1 MTEPFDVYTD
11 AFIVTVTPWGA
22 NVSISLREPHP
33 APVSAESPD
42 RLGTIRMSNEH
53 LKVLVFMCK
62 RQILDYESNMQIQVA
77 VPTAILSQLGIAME
91 DWDAFWAGVG

>member
-33 APVSAESPD
+33 APASVEPPD

-53 LKVLVFMCK
+53 LKVLVFMCR
-62 RQILDYESNMQIQVA
+62 RQILNYESDMQIQVA
-77 VPTAILSQLGIAME
+77 VPTAILSQLGIPIE
-91 DWDAFWAGVG
+91 DWNDFWAGVG

>member
-1 MTEPFDVYTD
+1 
-11 AFIVTVTPWGA
+11 
-22 NVSISLREPHP
+22 
-33 APVSAESPD
+33 
-42 RLGTIRMSNEH
+42 MSNEH

-91 DWDAFWAGVG
+91 DWDAFLGRSRLK